1 MIKKLEVNS
10 FTDVSF
16 ADYGYLISNENI
28 EPKMEENTFTFWDDL
43 AEMNIEG
50 KTGFSILEV
59 NKRNKEFTNLERHV
73 KTEEVFFAIDK
84 DVVVLVGKAT
94 PNQEVPEIE
103 TVKAFKLENGKGVLL
118 YKGTWHWL
126 PYPLAEKARLLVV
139 FQQGTV
145 DYDLKIKNLK
155 KLKGITF
162 CIEI

>member
-1 MIKKLEVNS
+1 MIKELEVNS
-10 FTDVSF
+10 ITDVSF

-50 KTGFSILEV
+50 KTGFAILEV
-59 NKRNKEFTNLERHV
+59 NKRSKDFTNLERHV

-94 PNQEVPEIE
+94 PNQEVPELE

-126 PYPLAEKARLLVV
+126 PYPLAKKARLLVI
-139 FQQGTV
+139 FQQGTA
-145 DYDLKIKNLK
+145 DYDLEIKNLK

-162 CIEI
+162 CIKI

>member
-1 MIKKLEVNS
+1 MIKELEVNS
-10 FTDVSF
+10 LTNKNF

-28 EPKMEENTFTFWDDL
+28 EPKIKENTFTFWDDL

-50 KTGFSILEV
+50 KTGFAILEV
-59 NKRNKEFTNLERHV
+59 NKRSKDFTNLERHV
-73 KTEEVFFAIDK
+73 KTEEVFFTIDK

-139 FQQGTV
+139 FQQGTA
-145 DYDLKIKNLK
+145 DHDLEIKDLK
-155 KLKGITF
+155 KLKRVTF
-162 CIEI
+162 RIKI